1 LISESGYEALT
12 IDSIASAA
20 GVGRQT
26 IYRWWS
32 SKSSIIAEALIDGA
46 LVGLDAPATDATAE
60 SLLEAWFAA
69 LRDAA
74 NSAIVRALAA
84 AAASE
89 SADSEALYEHFT
101 RGSHAA
107 LEGAIRRGQEDRTI
121 RLDIDSATT
130 ADALIGA
137 LLYHVLT
144 RIEVS
149 EGYAAQL
156 LRAYK
161 TM

>member
-1 LISESGYEALT
+1 MIESGYEALT

-32 SKSSIIAEALIDGA
+32 SKASIIAEAVIDGA
-46 LVGLDAPATDATAE
+46 LGGLSEADTDATADG
-60 SLLEAWFAA
+60 LLESWFAELENAASAA
-69 LRDAA
+69 L
-74 NSAIVRALAA
+74 VRALAA

-89 SADSEALYEHFT
+89 SADAEALYEYFT

-107 LEGAIRRGQEDRTI
+107 LEGALRRGQEEGTI
-121 RLDIDSATT
+121 RLDVDPVTT

-144 RIEVS
+144 RIEVP